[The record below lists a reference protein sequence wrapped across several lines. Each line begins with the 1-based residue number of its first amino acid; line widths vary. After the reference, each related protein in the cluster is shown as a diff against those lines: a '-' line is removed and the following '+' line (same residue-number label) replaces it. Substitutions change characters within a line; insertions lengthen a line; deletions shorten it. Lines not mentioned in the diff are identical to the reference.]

1 MDEYREEEILEA
13 RPLDLREYWRV
24 LMKRKRIIVAFALP
38 LFVIVT
44 LYSFLARPTYTARGT
59 LLIEKEPN
67 ILTFEQV
74 FQIESLLDDYYQT
87 QFKLLQSRTLAD
99 NVIERLKLYENKKF
113 VENIKPEERE
123 AAKSDPVLRSKLVER
138 FARRLNVNPVRRTRL
153 VEVQFKD
160 SDPVFAAAAVNE
172 VFAAFIDINIKL
184 KFETTEQA
192 TEFLAKQIS
201 ELRAEIE
208 TRERELQKY
217 GAEKNIVALSD
228 TETTIIENLGALNK
242 ALTEAQIDRVRK
254 EAYYNEIKNAS
265 PDHIPD
271 AMANLLIQRL
281 REDYVRMSQEYSKK
295 SETFKPDYPEML
307 RLKAELDSA
316 KGLLENETNN
326 LIKAAYSDYQ
336 TALRREQSLGAV
348 FNGQKKEA
356 IQLNSNAIA
365 YNSLKIEI
373 ENKSSLLESLMK
385 RESETGMAA
394 KLQGLRT
401 SIVRIVDKAD
411 VPLRPSSP
419 RKKLNMLA
427 ALLLGLFGGVG
438 LAFLFEHLDNSVKS
452 QMDVEKATG
461 GVVTLG
467 VVPTFSQDGY
477 KCGYGYGRGL
487 MKVKIETKSEAEGGG
502 KKKRKDAKREKERRE
517 KLKRMGRGDALLDLG
532 GSGGSEDAEEARV
545 AAMVERA
552 EEERAASAKAAA
564 AAKPA
569 EPEEPE
575 IKSIELIAQL
585 LPKSNLAESYRTI
598 RTSLLLSSA
607 NKKAK
612 AIVVTSAL
620 PEEGKSV
627 TLSNLAVTLAQAG
640 KRVMIIDSDLRKPT
654 QHRIF
659 KYKNSDGLTN
669 YLTSAREIRGF
680 VKGTGI
686 LNLFLINAGPIPPNP
701 AELLGSERMSTLIEV
716 LKGSLDFILLDSP
729 PILSVS
735 DALVMGPEIDGVILV
750 VWGGKTTK
758 DALKQAKQ
766 KLDMLKIKC
775 LGVVINNIDIREG
788 DYYSMYPY
796 YRERGEEKAA
806 GKSI

>member
-24 LMKRKRIIVAFALP
+24 LMKRKRTIVAFALP

-74 FQIESLLDDYYQT
+74 FQIESLMDDYYQT

-138 FARRLNVNPVRRTRL
+138 FARRLTVNPVRKTRL

-228 TETTIIENLGALNK
+228 TETTIIENLGALNR

-438 LAFLFEHLDNSVKS
+438 LALLFEHLDNTVKS
-452 QMDVEKATG
+452 QDDVQKVA
-461 GVVTLG
+461 GVATLG
-467 VVPTFSQDGY
+467 VVPTFGQDGFRQ
-477 KCGYGYGRGL
+477 GYGYDGGQS
-487 MKVKIETKSEAEGGG
+487 VKIKIEGAKIGAEEHR
-502 KKKRKDAKREKERRE
+502 KKKRGKEK
-517 KLKRMGRGDALLDLG
+517 
-532 GSGGSEDAEEARV
+532 
-545 AAMVERA
+545 VERNA
-552 EEERAASAKAAA
+552 LFGLGATGSSEESKEPLGKVATVQ
-564 AAKPA
+564 
-569 EPEEPE
+569 EPEV
-575 IKSIELIAQL
+575 KSIELIAHL
-585 LPKSNLAESYRTI
+585 SPKSTLAESYRTI
-598 RTSLLLSSA
+598 RTSLLLSSPDRRP
-607 NKKAK
+607 K

-620 PEEGKSV
+620 PEEGKST
-627 TLSNLAVTLAQAG
+627 TLSNLAVALAQAG
-640 KRVMIIDSDLRKPT
+640 KSVLIVDSDLRKPV
-654 QHRIF
+654 QHKTF
-659 KYKNSDGLTN
+659 KYRNTDGLTN
-669 YLTSAREIRGF
+669 YLTSDRGIGDF

-686 LNLFLINAGPIPPNP
+686 PNLYLLNAGPVPPNP
-701 AELLGSERMSTLIEV
+701 SELLCSEKMASLIEN
-716 LKGSLDFILLDSP
+716 LKRSFSFILFDSP
-729 PILSVS
+729 PVLSVS
-735 DALVMGPEIDGVILV
+735 DALVMGPGIDGVILV
-750 VWGGKTTK
+750 VWGGKTAR
-758 DALKQAKQ
+758 DALQRAKE
-766 KLDMLKIKC
+766 KLDLLKLRC
-775 LGVVINNIDIREG
+775 LGVIINNVSIQKQ
-788 DYYSMYPY
+788 DYYMYHY
-796 YRERGEEKAA
+796 YQYHGEGKGDEKTN
-806 GKSI
+806 